1 MFKQV
6 KAIMLPSKEMTRK
19 GDLTFFG
26 NKLVIAS
33 SVLHLAQVSQN
44 LYFLSDEEIE
54 DGEYGFCMNLYN
66 QGLQPHQIIFKMDA
80 DQRHAMIELGG
91 QKNANVF
98 KIIATT
104 DKSLIE
110 ESRLMRECYPLRIHL
125 IPQSFIEHFVSE
137 YNKGNII
144 TEVEVEYEPD
154 RPKNSTHY
162 VMGSFNW
169 QLKINSD
176 NTVNIKPIKDSWSRE
191 EVESILHMIVNDS
204 HCSINRVKHANSN
217 ECAGFVN
224 KWIEQ
229 NL

>member
-6 KAIMLPSKEMTRK
+6 KVIMLPSKEMTRK

-44 LYFLSDEEIE
+44 LYFLSDEEIKE
-54 DGEYGFCMNLYN
+54 GDWCYDKVLNIVFQTDKYTDFKYVN
-66 QGLQPHQIIFKMDA
+66 QTD
-80 DQRHAMIELGG
+80 
-91 QKNANVF
+91 NVS
-98 KIIATT
+98 KVIATT
-104 DKSLIE
+104 DKSLSKTIKSNYIQFGDKVEETKIE
-110 ESRLMRECYPLRIHL
+110 FLPQT
-125 IPQSFIEHFVSE
+125 PQSFIEHFVSE

-176 NTVNIKPIKDSWSRE
+176 NTINIKPIKDSWSRE